1 MIIYEILFMQN
12 NRDTWNCVQFLLAL
26 YLGKK
31 WKSTDDTKFSQGTK
45 YRKSNTVM
53 LSLKIK

>member
-45 YRKSNTVM
+45 YQ
-53 LSLKIK
+53 IH

>member
-1 MIIYEILFMQN
+1 MKFSLCKIIETHGI
-12 NRDTWNCVQFLLAL
+12 CVQFLLAL